1 LGSADGRPESFANS
15 GSKVNTANFCHN
27 WPTLMSDNLTALQLS
42 IRQPSPGVAA
52 VTIYAA
58 FNVNFLS
65 PVLYTVEANSIMS
78 WRVRK
83 LTSNLGSRAML
94 RK

>member
-1 LGSADGRPESFANS
+1 
-15 GSKVNTANFCHN
+15 
-27 WPTLMSDNLTALQLS
+27 M
-42 IRQPSPGVAA
+42 
-52 VTIYAA
+52 TIYAA

-83 LTSNLGSRAML
+83 LTSDLGSRAML